1 MAATPLRDLARGPLV
16 LHGAP
21 RADVERTHGRGGLD
35 LAEPR
40 SVHTGWG
47 AEVAEEKLSSCRP
60 GQRVRLEVLAH
71 LEKVLEVACE

>member
-21 RADVERTHGRGGLD
+21 RADVERTHGRGGL
-35 LAEPR
+35 A
-40 SVHTGWG
+40 GWG